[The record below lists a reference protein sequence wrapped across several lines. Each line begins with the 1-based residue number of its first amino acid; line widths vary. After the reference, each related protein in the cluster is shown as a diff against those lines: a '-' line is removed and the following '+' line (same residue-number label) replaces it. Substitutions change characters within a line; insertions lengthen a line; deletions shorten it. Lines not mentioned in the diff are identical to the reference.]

1 MPVQALEDEEVQTAE
16 SEDLSSQ
23 EEISPEDEII
33 TEESSEETEE
43 NTSQIESS
51 KESQDKTESK
61 VYEETEQSEL
71 VQPMADA
78 QALGDSLPA
87 GGLDLA
93 DGSITVTS
101 ATTVTQKISE
111 TNTKEYNFTEGAEIV
126 IFQSDATTATTNTIT
141 VADNCGLV
149 NIALSGVNIQCE
161 FSYAFYIGKENN
173 TKVTVNDSSKNNT
186 LQGFYG
192 IYSLSD
198 VQIFVNGML
207 NIIGVSDTGIG
218 IKIENESNLL
228 LTGNGNIDIK
238 GQSDGIEIGSGN
250 LKLQNSQ
257 TTITAQTWFGISVLG
272 GSMDIDCKRMYVF
285 GEKAAIRMLTDSALN
300 ILKPSYSFYEGNEND
315 QTKASVT
322 DTIQLSSD
330 NGDYIT
336 KKYIAALLCT
346 FDLAQGPIT
355 IEKGEGNDL
364 LNLKQIIEGQTYV
377 ISMSYSTQIHIIQTD
392 YLTTSTPNTITV
404 EDNVTAEINISLEG
418 VNIKAGNEDNT
429 AIDSDSEN
437 KVTINIMDGTTN
449 TLSGYT
455 GILCRGT
462 LVFNGSGILDINTV
476 SFCMVAGVVEGDLII
491 NNGNIK
497 AISTGNEEVALKAE
511 YGDIIVNGGNIYAQS
526 DDVAMLAGSG
536 IRGSVCLNSG
546 IGTVE
551 AVCTGENDESGAMV
565 AYIESQYG
573 FKSFKEPNDVC
584 ISFPDSGYVFHEGN
598 NLTNNRVDKIQVN
611 TIVDEDLQIDSHLST
626 LNYVKVDREVTLTYT
641 ATKGG
646 NISRTSETIGRT
658 SDAQGSI
665 ATADE
670 GYTFTGWYDESG
682 ALLGTDE
689 SYIPVKQSQGIFDSY
704 LTATYIAKFEKENTT
719 LLSDGNLSSTSA
731 STQTGQNMTTLYLS
745 LAVALVSIAAI
756 VLFFK
761 KKRA

>member
-1 MPVQALEDEEVQTAE
+1 MQTAE
-16 SEDLSSQ
+16 SEDSSSQ
-23 EEISPEDEII
+23 
-33 TEESSEETEE
+33 EESSEETED
-43 NTSQIESS
+43 SAKQIESS
-51 KESQDKTESK
+51 QESQDKTESK
-61 VYEETEQSEL
+61 VEEETEQPEL
-71 VQPMADA
+71 VVQPIAEG

-87 GGLDLA
+87 NGLNLA

-141 VADNCGLV
+141 VEDNCGLV

-161 FSYAFYIGKENN
+161 VSYAFFIGKENN

-198 VQIFVNGML
+198 VQIFANGML

-238 GQSDGIEIGSGN
+238 GQSDGIQIGSGN

-272 GSMDIDCKRMYVF
+272 GSMDIDCKCMYVF

-300 ILKPSYSFYEGNEND
+300 ILKSNYSFYEGDEND

-322 DTIQLSSD
+322 DAIQLSSD
-330 NGDYIT
+330 NDDYIT
-336 KKYIAALLCT
+336 KRYIVALLPT

-377 ISMSYSTQIHIIQTD
+377 ISILYSTQIHIIQTD

-404 EDNVTAEINISLEG
+404 EDNVTTEINISLEG
-418 VNIKAGNEDNT
+418 VNITGNEDNT
-429 AIDSDSEN
+429 AIDSESEN

-449 TLSGYT
+449 TLSGYM
-455 GILCRGT
+455 GILCNGT
-462 LVFNGSGILDINTV
+462 LIFNGSGILDINTV
-476 SFCMVAGVVEGDLII
+476 SFCMVAGIDEGDLII

-497 AISTGNEEVALKAE
+497 AISTGNEEVALNAE
-511 YGDIIVNGGNIYAQS
+511 YGDIIVNGGNIYAQG
-526 DDVAMLAGSG
+526 DDIAMLAGSG
-536 IRGSVCLNSG
+536 VKGSIRLNSG

-611 TIVDEDLQIDSHLST
+611 TIIYEDIDSRLLT

-704 LTATYIAKFEKENTT
+704 LTATYIAKFDKDNNTANST
-719 LLSDGNLSSTSA
+719 NLSDSTDI
-731 STQTGQNMTTLYLS
+731 TKTGQNMTVVYTS
-745 LAVALVSIAAI
+745 IVVALFSVVSVVI
-756 VLFFK
+756 FR
-761 KKRA
+761 KRQTRI